1 MPIKIS
7 IPGGNGRMGK
17 SLIKEILNDKALEI
31 ASSSCLPDEVEN
43 GYDLGTLVGH
53 NKIDKYLTDNKM
65 SIFKNT
71 DVIIDFTI
79 PQASIFHVEN
89 AALHNIPIVIGTT
102 GFTNSELKKIKSYSN
117 KIPIIHSANF
127 SIGISLMKKLIKDTT
142 KILGEKWEIEIL
154 ETHHNKKIDSSRLG
168 LRSS

>member
-43 GYDLGTLVGH
+43 GYDLGILAGH

-71 DVIIDFTI
+71 DVIIDFTV
-79 PQASIFHVEN
+79 PQASIFHVHNAQFALKYLLMEN
-89 AALHNIPIVIGTT
+89 FNQGQQQIDAL
-102 GFTNSELKKIKSYSN
+102 L
-117 KIPIIHSANF
+117 
-127 SIGISLMKKLIKDTT
+127 
-142 KILGEKWEIEIL
+142 
-154 ETHHNKKIDSSRLG
+154 SRN
-168 LRSS
+168 RKF